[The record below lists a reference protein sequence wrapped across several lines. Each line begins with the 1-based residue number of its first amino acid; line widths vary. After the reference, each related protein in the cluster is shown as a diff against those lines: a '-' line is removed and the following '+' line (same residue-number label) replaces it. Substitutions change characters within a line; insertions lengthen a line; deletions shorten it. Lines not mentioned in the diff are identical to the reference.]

1 MTFSVRNA
9 LQALALLLLA
19 WGATSSAGSLQGSA
33 SYRERL
39 MLPPDAV
46 FEAQLHEISRAD
58 APPTVLGRVRLDP
71 AGQPPF
77 RFAIGYDKTA
87 LRPGGRYAVRA
98 TVTHR
103 GRLLFTTDRIHAV
116 LDGRDE
122 PLALRLVSARREP
135 PAASRTDALG
145 PLPASFEGEVPGA
158 GNPIRWHV
166 DLFPEGRYQL
176 RTTHLGRPEPN
187 AFDEIG
193 RWSREVGGD
202 RIVLRGGREAP
213 IFLQPVDDG
222 TALRKLDL
230 DGRPIASGHEDRLQR
245 QPQFA
250 PIEPRLLLAGMFAHM
265 TDAAS
270 IALCADLRTVPV
282 AMEADF
288 PVLEAAYRKAR
299 TKPGERVLVNLE
311 GRLAL
316 RPSMAPSQ
324 PPRPTLVV
332 ERLVGI
338 WPGQRCP
345 RPSK

>member
-1 MTFSVRNA
+1 MTFFVRDA
-9 LQALALLLLA
+9 LRTLAFMLLA
-19 WGATSSAGSLQGSA
+19 WGAAASAGTLQGSA
-33 SYRERL
+33 SCRERL

-46 FEAQLHEISRAD
+46 FEAQLQDISRAD
-58 APPTVLGRVRLDP
+58 APATVLGRFRLDP

-77 RFAIGYDKTA
+77 RFAIGYDEAA

-103 GRLLFTTDRIHAV
+103 GRLLFTTDRIHSV
-116 LDGRDE
+116 LDGRDA
-122 PLALRLVSARREP
+122 PLDLRLVSARREP
-135 PAASRTDALG
+135 PAASRPDGLG
-145 PLPASFEGEVPGA
+145 PLPASFEGELPGA

-176 RTTHLGRPEPN
+176 RTTHLGQPEPN
-187 AFDEIG
+187 AFDDIG
-193 RWSREVGGD
+193 RWSREAGGD

-213 IFLQPVDDG
+213 VFLQPVDG
-222 TALRKLDL
+222 GSTLRKLDL
-230 DGRPIASGHEDRLQR
+230 DGRPIASGHEDRLRR

-250 PIEPRLLLAGMFAHM
+250 PIEPRLLLAGMFAHVA
-265 TDAAS
+265 DAAS

-288 PVLEAAYRKAR
+288 PALEAAYRQAR

-316 RPSMAPSQ
+316 RPSMEQSQ

-345 RPSK
+345 RPPK